1 MNSFRGSSPFLKKSL
16 LFLQQILR
24 KMQISGFTY
33 VRNGFAYGYPF
44 LASIHSLLPLV
55 DELVVVVGDS
65 EDGTREAVSTLKNPK
80 IRIID
85 TVWDESLREN
95 GKIFAE
101 QSDLA
106 LANISGDWAFH
117 LQVDEVLHEN
127 DQQKIADT
135 IKTVNSN
142 KKVDGLLFPFLHFW
156 GDYQHIRNTRRTHR
170 FEIRAFKN
178 TGNIRAYKDSQG
190 FRNYGKKS
198 NGEKLKVVKTD
209 TPIYHYSYT
218 RNPRLMARKA
228 NYFHRFWHDDT
239 WLKKNTDSTDFNYNH
254 VDKLEIFEGTHPKYM
269 KEIMEKKKWEFA
281 YDASQTTMNWKD
293 KILYGFEKRTGIRP
307 FEYRNYK
314 QVKG

>member
-1 MNSFRGSSPFLKKSL
+1 M
-16 LFLQQILR
+16 Q

-33 VRNGFAYGYPF
+33 VRNGFAFGYPF

-55 DELVVVVGDS
+55 DELVVVIGDS
-65 EDGTREAVSTLKNPK
+65 EDGTREAISNLENPK

-85 TVWDESLREN
+85 TVWDKSLREN
-95 GKIFAE
+95 GKIFAA

-106 LANISGDWAFH
+106 LENISGDWAFH

-127 DQQKIADT
+127 DQQKIAET
-135 IKTVNSN
+135 IKAADS
-142 KKVDGLLFPFLHFW
+142 KKEVDGLLFLFLHFW
-156 GDYQHIRNTRRTHR
+156 GDYHHIRNTRRTHR

-190 FRNYGKKS
+190 FRNYGKKPK
-198 NGEKLKVVKTD
+198 GKKLRVVKTD

-218 RNPRLMARKA
+218 RPPQLMARKV

-239 WLKKNTDSTDFNYNH
+239 WLKKNTDSSEFNYNF
-254 VDKLEIFEGTHPKYM
+254 VDKLEVFEGTHPVYM
-269 KEIMEKKKWEFA
+269 KNVIEKKDWEFT
-281 YDASQTTMNWKD
+281 YDPSQTNMKIKD
-293 KILYGFEKRTGIRP
+293 KILYGFEKLTGIRP

-314 QVKG
+314 QVKR